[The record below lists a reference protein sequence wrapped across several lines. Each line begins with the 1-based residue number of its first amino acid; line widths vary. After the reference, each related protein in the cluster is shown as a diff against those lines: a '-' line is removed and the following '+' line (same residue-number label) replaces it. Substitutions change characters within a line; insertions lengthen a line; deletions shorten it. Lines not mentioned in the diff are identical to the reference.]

1 MFNFVRKSMLSAAF
15 IVAPVILNAC
25 GGDSSSSSAGDEDVI
40 TADSTDD
47 LPNCT
52 KSREGT
58 KAVTEEGS
66 FVCVDGTW
74 EPEKEEV
81 PDYDSEEELP
91 NCTKSREGEIALVK
105 DSGDTLVCKSGEWV
119 EKSETSSKSSDS
131 KTDDGD
137 GGDTSESSSSAD
149 DVEESSSSATIIIVD
164 GKSVDGTCHASPS
177 RVGKDESVEWVF
189 TAGVLDETATAAE
202 IVAYHTLVKTS
213 DCEWTLTGSTEKTAK
228 TKCKDAVATATYAT
242 TGNYTAS
249 MKVGDKTI
257 DCGKVAV
264 VGAPISGCQC
274 TASETSPDVTNG
286 SVTVTWTVSGCTSEA
301 SINGYTWKNATGTSS
316 TATARFSEEDESVTP
331 KVVVGNAENN
341 SMTVSCESA
350 TAIYNHAPVAEGYT
364 ATIAETA
371 QSGSFIC
378 DENYSYNCGVSASD
392 ANGDELSYSITAGNE
407 GGLFEISSA
416 GRISLV
422 GSLDYETTTSYTL
435 TVTVSDG
442 RGKSATATVEINVTD
457 VDEAPVFEESEYECE
472 IVEGTTSF
480 TSTCS
485 VAATDPEGEPVTYE
499 ITGGDAESQFTIN
512 ASGVLGVAVAPVYS
526 DNPEYDLEVSA
537 SDGAETGTVTVHVV
551 VVSNG
556 LSSSA
561 TESSSSGGVDPESSS
576 DGSIYDATANT
587 LTDLRDNQVYR
598 TITIEVPAENY
609 SEVWMAKN
617 LNIVA
622 ENSWCGGNDCSV
634 YGRLYTW
641 AAAIGRTEDE
651 CGYNHTCEPSGTV
664 RGVCPEGWHLP
675 NNNEWNELFTAVG
688 GSSVAGKVLKSE
700 TGWKSSS
707 VIENTDDYLF
717 TALPAGYRNFNG
729 SFDLVG
735 DNAYFWS
742 STEYN
747 LEEAHYVDLY
757 YSTDY
762 AYLRNYYKDGGI
774 SVRCLKD

>member
-25 GGDSSSSSAGDEDVI
+25 GGDSNSSSAGDEDVI

-66 FVCVDGTW
+66 FVCVDGSW

-81 PDYDSEEELP
+81 PDYDSEEDLP

-119 EKSETSSKSSDS
+119 EKSKESPKSSDS
-131 KTDDGD
+131 KTDDDD
-137 GGDTSESSSSAD
+137 GETSESSSSAD
-149 DVEESSSSATIIIVD
+149 DEEESSSSATIIIVD

-213 DCEWTLTGSTEKTAK
+213 DCEWTLTGSTEKTVK

-264 VGAPISGCQC
+264 VGAPISGCLC

-286 SVTVTWTVSGCTSEA
+286 SVEVTWTVSGCTSEA

-341 SMTVSCESA
+341 SMTVSCQSA

-371 QSGSFIC
+371 QSGSFVC

-392 ANGDELSYSITAGNE
+392 ANGDVLSYAITAGNE
-407 GGLFEISSA
+407 DGLFEISSA

-512 ASGVLGVAVAPVYS
+512 ASGVLGVAVAPVYN

-537 SDGAETGTVTVHVV
+537 SDGGETGTVTVHVV

-556 LSSSA
+556 VSSS
-561 TESSSSGGVDPESSS
+561 TVESSSSEGIDPESSG

-641 AAAIGRTEDE
+641 AAAIGRTEGE

>member
-25 GGDSSSSSAGDEDVI
+25 GGDSNSSSAGDEDVI

-66 FVCVDGTW
+66 FVCVDGSW

-81 PDYDSEEELP
+81 PDYDSEEDLP

-119 EKSETSSKSSDS
+119 EKSKESPKSSDS
-131 KTDDGD
+131 KTDDDD
-137 GGDTSESSSSAD
+137 GETSESSSSAD
-149 DVEESSSSATIIIVD
+149 DEEESSSSATIIIVD

-213 DCEWTLTGSTEKTAK
+213 DCEWTLTGSTEKTVK

-264 VGAPISGCQC
+264 VGAPISGCLC

-286 SVTVTWTVSGCTSEA
+286 SVEVTWTVSGCTSEA

-341 SMTVSCESA
+341 SMTVSCQSA

-371 QSGSFIC
+371 QSGSFVC

-392 ANGDELSYSITAGNE
+392 ANGDVLSYAITAGNE
-407 GGLFEISSA
+407 DGLFEISSA

-512 ASGVLGVAVAPVYS
+512 ASGVLGVAVAPVYN

-537 SDGAETGTVTVHVV
+537 SDGGETGTVTVHVV

-556 LSSSA
+556 VSSS
-561 TESSSSGGVDPESSS
+561 TVESSSSEGIDPESSS

-641 AAAIGRTEDE
+641 AAAIGRTEGE

>member
-15 IVAPVILNAC
+15 IVATIVLSAC

-52 KSREGT
+52 ESREGT

-66 FVCVDGTW
+66 FVCVDGSW
-74 EPEKEEV
+74 EPEKEDV
-81 PDYDSEEELP
+81 PDYDSEEDLP
-91 NCTKSREGEIALVK
+91 NCTKSREDEIALVK

-119 EKSETSSKSSDS
+119 KKSKESPKSSDS
-131 KTDDGD
+131 KTDDDD
-137 GGDTSESSSSAD
+137 GETSESSSSAD
-149 DVEESSSSATIIIVD
+149 DEEESSSSATIIVVD

-189 TAGVLDETATAAE
+189 TAGVLDESATAAQ
-202 IVAYHTLVKTS
+202 IVAYHNLVKTS

-264 VGAPISGCQC
+264 VGAPISGCLC

-286 SVTVTWTVSGCTSEA
+286 SVEVTWTVSGCTSEA

-316 TATARFSEEDESVTP
+316 TAKARFSEEDESVTP

-341 SMTVSCESA
+341 SMTVSCQSA

-371 QSGSFIC
+371 QSGSFVC

-392 ANGDELSYSITAGNE
+392 ANGDELSYAITAGNE
-407 GGLFEISSA
+407 DGLFEISSA

-457 VDEAPVFEESEYECE
+457 VDEAPVFEEGEYECE

-512 ASGVLGVAVAPVYS
+512 ASGVLGVAVAPVYN

-537 SDGAETGTVTVHVV
+537 SDGGETGTVTVHVV

-556 LSSSA
+556 VSSSA
-561 TESSSSGGVDPESSS
+561 VESSSSEGIDPESSS

-587 LTDLRDNQVYR
+587 LTDLRDGQVYR
-598 TITIEVPAENY
+598 TTTIEVPSKSY

-729 SFDLVG
+729 SFDFVG

>member
-66 FVCVDGTW
+66 FVCVDGSW
-74 EPEKEEV
+74 EPEKEDV
-81 PDYDSEEELP
+81 PDYDSEEDLP

-105 DSGDTLVCKSGEWV
+105 ESGDTLVCKSGEWV
-119 EKSETSSKSSDS
+119 EKSKESPKSSDS
-131 KTDDGD
+131 KTDDDD
-137 GGDTSESSSSAD
+137 GETSESSSSAD
-149 DVEESSSSATIIIVD
+149 DEEESSSSATIIVVD

-189 TAGVLDETATAAE
+189 TAGVLDESATAAQ
-202 IVAYHTLVKTS
+202 IVAYHNLVKTS

-264 VGAPISGCQC
+264 VGAPISGCLC

-341 SMTVSCESA
+341 SMTVSCQSA

-371 QSGSFIC
+371 QSGSFVC

-392 ANGDELSYSITAGNE
+392 ANGDELSYAITAGNE
-407 GGLFEISSA
+407 DGLFEISSA

-512 ASGVLGVAVAPVYS
+512 ASGVLGVAVAPVYN

-537 SDGAETGTVTVHVV
+537 SDGGETGTVTVHVV

-556 LSSSA
+556 VSSSA
-561 TESSSSGGVDPESSS
+561 VESSSSEGIDPESSS

-641 AAAIGRTEDE
+641 AAAIGRTENE

-762 AYLRNYYKDGGI
+762 AYLRNYYKDGGV

>member
-81 PDYDSEEELP
+81 PDYDTEEDLP

-119 EKSETSSKSSDS
+119 EKSKESPKSSDS
-131 KTDDGD
+131 KTDDDD
-137 GGDTSESSSSAD
+137 GETSESSSSAD
-149 DVEESSSSATIIIVD
+149 DEEESSSSATIIVVD

-213 DCEWTLTGSTEKTAK
+213 DCEWTLTGSTEKTVK

-264 VGAPISGCQC
+264 VGAPISGCLC

-341 SMTVSCESA
+341 SMTVSCQSA

-371 QSGSFIC
+371 QSGSFVC

-392 ANGDELSYSITAGNE
+392 ANGDELSYAITAGNE
-407 GGLFEISSA
+407 DGLFEISSA

-537 SDGAETGTVTVHVV
+537 SDGGETGTVTVHVV

-556 LSSSA
+556 VSSSA
-561 TESSSSGGVDPESSS
+561 VESSSSEGIDPESSS

>member
-25 GGDSSSSSAGDEDVI
+25 GGDSNSSSAGDEDVI

-66 FVCVDGTW
+66 FVCVDGSW

-81 PDYDSEEELP
+81 PDYDSEEDLP

-119 EKSETSSKSSDS
+119 EKSKESPKSSDS
-131 KTDDGD
+131 KTDDDD
-137 GGDTSESSSSAD
+137 GETSESSSSAD
-149 DVEESSSSATIIIVD
+149 DEEESSSSATIIIVD

-213 DCEWTLTGSTEKTAK
+213 DCEWTLTGSTEKTVK

-264 VGAPISGCQC
+264 VGAPISGCLC

-286 SVTVTWTVSGCTSEA
+286 SVEVTWTVSGCTSEA

-341 SMTVSCESA
+341 SMTVSCQSA

-371 QSGSFIC
+371 QSGSFVC

-392 ANGDELSYSITAGNE
+392 ANGDVLSYAITAGNE
-407 GGLFEISSA
+407 DGLFEISSA

-512 ASGVLGVAVAPVYS
+512 ASGVLGVAVAPVYN

-537 SDGAETGTVTVHVV
+537 SDGGETGTVTVHVV

-556 LSSSA
+556 VSSS
-561 TESSSSGGVDPESSS
+561 TVESSSSEGIDPESSS

-641 AAAIGRTEDE
+641 AAAIGRTEGE

-664 RGVCPEGWHLP
+664 RGV
-675 NNNEWNELFTAVG
+675 
-688 GSSVAGKVLKSE
+688 
-700 TGWKSSS
+700 
-707 VIENTDDYLF
+707 
-717 TALPAGYRNFNG
+717 
-729 SFDLVG
+729 
-735 DNAYFWS
+735 
-742 STEYN
+742 
-747 LEEAHYVDLY
+747 
-757 YSTDY
+757 
-762 AYLRNYYKDGGI
+762 
-774 SVRCLKD
+774 